1 MKPEVVIVHNVDY
14 LSYSEDSINA
24 GIQEKEFFAKQSS
37 DIARER
43 REAELLPTQPILPMK
58 HERRNKILQ
67 KILQL
72 QLCTLEEILRR
83 VSPSGDFIELTPK
96 AGELY
101 NNRRKAISDAIKTA
115 NQFCAE
121 ARNFITNNT
130 LKKPIFHDDETLY
143 LACICSRVH
152 AALKFLSNENNAHLC
167 NNHCFVVG
175 EKYEA
180 VEDVNI
186 LIFYPCKEGWQKVTY
201 DIVYHQE
208 NLREIQ
214 KLCAHLSGYRWESVR
229 NAAYALSA
237 ALFCVSIAIGLTV
250 GTGGIAFPAIVAA
263 GALSAGFGFYAS
275 KDSGIAKAVS
285 ELELNAI
292 EFPTSKKL

>member
-1 MKPEVVIVHNVDY
+1 MHNVDD
-14 LSYSEDSINA
+14 LSYAQDSINV
-24 GIQEKEFFAKQSS
+24 GIQEMAFFAEQIS

-43 REAELLPTQPILPMK
+43 RAAELLPSRRMLPMK
-58 HERRNKILQ
+58 HERRNSILS
-67 KILQL
+67 LHL
-72 QLCTLEEILRR
+72 FTLEELLKR
-83 VSPSGDFIELTPK
+83 VSPSGDFIELPPK

-121 ARNFITNNT
+121 ARNFIPYNP
-130 LKKPIFHDDETLY
+130 LKKPIFHDDQTLY

-152 AALKFLSNENNAHLC
+152 AALKFLSNENNAHHW

-180 VEDVNI
+180 VEDVDI
-186 LIFYPCKEGWQKVTY
+186 LIFNPCKEEWQEVTY

-214 KLCAHLSGYRWESVR
+214 KLCAHLSGYRWQSVR

-237 ALFCVSIAIGLTV
+237 TLFCVSIAIGLTV
-250 GTGGIAFPAIVAA
+250 GTGGIAFPAIVAF
-263 GALSAGFGFYAS
+263 GALSTGFGFYAS

-285 ELELNAI
+285 QLELNAI
-292 EFPTSKKL
+292 EFPSLK